1 MTAEPGDHHLHLPAG
16 AHVAD
21 RRGLTA
27 TGAVAIGLA
36 IGFAGAAVDVATG
49 PGLRTTFAVCFVI
62 GSALAA
68 LLAHREDL
76 KATVIMPPLTYC
88 FLALVGAAIGR
99 TGAAGSFVKTQALE
113 LVSAL
118 IMGAP
123 VLYAATG
130 LAALI
135 ALVRARTA
143 PRP

>member
-1 MTAEPGDHHLHLPAG
+1 M
-16 AHVAD
+16 AD

-27 TGAVAIGLA
+27 TGAVTIALVM
-36 IGFAGAAVDVATG
+36 GFVGAFIDVSTG
-49 PGLRTTFAVCFVI
+49 RGLRTTFAVSFIV

-88 FLALVGAAIGR
+88 FLALVGQAIGQ
-99 TGAAGSFVKTQALE
+99 TDAAGSFIKTQSLE

-118 IMGAP
+118 ILGAP
-123 VLYAATG
+123 VLYTATG

-135 ALVRARTA
+135 AIVRARTA
-143 PRP
+143 PRT